1 MKTVACLLF
10 LVSLAKFVPAQPQ
23 DPAPQFSADVVVW
36 NKRGSPAHMKLFV
49 GNKKARLDRQQD
61 LSGYHSIQSLI
72 VDSEA
77 HSVFLLIPE
86 KKSYV
91 ESTKLASDFSHG
103 ASIFRPK
110 DPSNPCAEWIAL
122 ERKYNNLALRCKK
135 LGDETLNGRKTEKWE
150 GSATPAGGWGDI
162 WYDPELRY
170 VIKLWSYPRDT
181 ALLQGYD
188 LEQIE
193 LGPQMDSLFELP
205 DGYARMSLVDF
216 MSFDSAKSR

>member
-1 MKTVACLLF
+1 MKTIACLLF
-10 LVSLAKFVPAQPQ
+10 LVSLAESAPAQPQ

-61 LSGYHSIQSLI
+61 LSGYHSVQSLI

-91 ESTKLASDFSHG
+91 ESTKLAADFSHG

-110 DPSNPCAEWIAL
+110 DLSNPCAEWIEL

-162 WYDPELRY
+162 WFDPELRY
-170 VIKLWSYPRDT
+170 VIKLWSYPRDA
-181 ALLQGYD
+181 ALLRGYD

-193 LGPQMDSLFELP
+193 LGQQPDSLFELP
-205 DGYARMSLVDF
+205 DGYVRMSLVDF